1 MSSLSWNEIKQR
13 AVAFSKEW
21 ENETREDAAAQT
33 FLDGFFEVFGVL
45 RRRVATFETKVK
57 RIGGR
62 DGYIDLLWKGTILIE
77 MKSAGGDLAKAHKQA
92 TEYFPG
98 LKDTDVPQY
107 ILVCD
112 FKRFRLYDLDAATST
127 PIEFE
132 LKDLVSNV
140 QHFAFIAG
148 YIKREFKEEDP
159 VNIKAAEQMG
169 QLHDMLKE
177 VGYSGHQLEIYL
189 VRLLFCLFSDD
200 TSIFDKGIFQEF
212 VSNTSEDGR
221 GLGSRLSELFE
232 TLNTSP
238 SDRLSNLDDDLV
250 QFPYVNGKLFAEQI
264 RIPQFGRKMRELLL
278 KVSTLNWGSISPNI
292 FGSMFQYVMN
302 PEERRA
308 LGAHYTSEKNILKV
322 IKPLF
327 LDELRAEFQQIKNSR
342 PKLKAFHDKLS
353 KLTFLDPACGC
364 GNFLIIAY
372 RELRLLEI
380 EVVKQLLG
388 NQLVNVNQY
397 FKVDVDQFYGIEIE
411 EFPAQIA
418 QVAMWL
424 TDHQMNMRASEE
436 FGEYYL
442 RLPLRKSANIV
453 HANALALDW
462 KSLIASADFIFGNP
476 PFVGS
481 KIMTDVQRKEVVDA
495 FANAQGSGVLDYVCA
510 WYVNAAR
517 YIQHSSSRVAFV
529 STNSITQG
537 EQVGALWSVLL
548 SSYKVRI
555 HFAHQTFK
563 WSNDAKGVAAVYCVI
578 IGFGATDPS
587 AKTIYEYETVRSAPF
602 ERAAS
607 NINPYLVDAPDTVV
621 RSSQTPI
628 CPNVPAIGIGNKPID
643 GGHYLFTTAEKDAF
657 ISSEPDSAK
666 YFRRWIGADE
676 FLNGYER
683 WCLWL
688 GDVAPSTL
696 RSMPHVM
703 ARIDKVRQTRLASKS
718 APTRKLADTPTRFH
732 VENIPS
738 ASYLVIPKV
747 SSERR
752 HYIPIGYE
760 EPSTLSSDL
769 LFIVGDVTYYHFGVL
784 SSLMHMSWVRYT
796 CGRLKSDYRYSK
808 DIVYNNFPW
817 PENVSDKSKSQVE
830 LCAKQVL
837 TVRSHYPESTLADM
851 YDPLSMPHALL
862 KAHQELDR
870 AVDRL
875 YSSKPFTSES
885 TRIAFLFELYEKY
898 TQGLFAQIK
907 KKQNIKRS

>member
-1 MSSLSWNEIKQR
+1 MSLSWNEIKQR

-21 ENETREDAAAQT
+21 EGETSEDAAAQT
-33 FLDGFFEVFGVL
+33 FLDKFFDVFGVN
-45 RRRVATFETKVK
+45 RKRVATFETKVK
-57 RIGGR
+57 RAGGK

-77 MKSAGGDLAKAHKQA
+77 MKSAGKDLAKAHKQA
-92 TEYFPG
+92 IEYFPG
-98 LKDTDVPQY
+98 ITDIDLPQY

-112 FKRFRLYDLDAATST
+112 FQRFRLYDLEENAGS

-140 QHFAFIAG
+140 QHFGFMAG

-159 VNIKAAEQMG
+159 VNIRAAEQMG

-177 VGYSGHQLEIYL
+177 VGYQGHQLEIYL
-189 VRLLFCLFSDD
+189 VRILFCLFCDD
-200 TSIFDKGIFQEF
+200 TSIFDKGIFQDF
-212 VSNTSEDGR
+212 IASTSIDGR
-221 GLGSRLSELFE
+221 GLGARLSELFE
-232 TLNTSP
+232 TLNTCIT
-238 SDRLSNLDDDLV
+238 DRQSNLDEDLA
-250 QFPYVNGKLFAEQI
+250 QFPYVNGKLFAEQL
-264 RIPQFGRKMRELLL
+264 RIPQFGSKMRELLL
-278 KVSTLNWGSISPNI
+278 KLSTLNWGSISPNI

-322 IKPLF
+322 IKTLF
-327 LDELRAEFQQIKNSR
+327 LDELTSEFKQIKNNR
-342 PKLKAFHDKLS
+342 QKLEAFHDKLS

-372 RELRLLEI
+372 RELRLLEM

-436 FGEYYL
+436 FGEYYV
-442 RLPLRKSANIV
+442 RLPLRKSANV
-453 HANALALDW
+453 VNANALSLDW
-462 KSLIASADFIFGNP
+462 KALVPNADYILGNP

-481 KIMTDVQRKEVVDA
+481 KVMSEIQREEVVAA
-495 FANAQGSGVLDYVCA
+495 FDSIKGSGILDYVCA
-510 WYVNAAR
+510 WYVKAAR
-517 YIQHSSSRVAFV
+517 YIQHSTTRVAFV

-537 EQVGALWSVLL
+537 EQVGVLWNALLFN
-548 SSYKVRI
+548 YKVKI

-563 WSNDAKGVAAVYCVI
+563 WSNEARGVAAVYCVI
-578 IGFGATDPS
+578 VGFGASDSPV
-587 AKTIYEYETVRSAPF
+587 KTIYEYETVRSTPY
-602 ERAAS
+602 ERAAT
-607 NINPYLVDAPDTVV
+607 NINPYLVDAPDMVV
-621 RSSQTPI
+621 RTSQTPI
-628 CPNVPAIGIGNKPID
+628 CPNIPAIGIGNKPID
-643 GGHYLFTTAEKDAF
+643 GGEYLFTTAEKDTF
-657 ISSEPDSAK
+657 IAIEPTSAH

-676 FLNGYER
+676 FINGYER

-688 GDVAPSTL
+688 GDASPAAL

-703 ARIDKVRQTRLASKS
+703 TRVDKVRQIRLASKS
-718 APTRKLADTPTRFH
+718 SPTRKLAEAPTRFH
-732 VENIPS
+732 VENIPTTT
-738 ASYLVIPKV
+738 YLVIPKV

-752 HYIPIGYE
+752 QYIPIGLE
-760 EPSTLSSDL
+760 DASTLSSDL
-769 LFIVGDVTYYHFGVL
+769 LFIVNDATNYHFGIL

-817 PENVSDKSKSQVE
+817 PENVSDKAMSQVGHYAE
-830 LCAKQVL
+830 NVL
-837 TVRSHYPESTLADM
+837 SARSRYPDSTLADL
-851 YDPLSMPHALL
+851 YDPLTMPADLL
-862 KAHQELDR
+862 KAHHELDK

-885 TRIAFLFELYEKY
+885 MRIAFLFELYEKY
-898 TQGLFAQIK
+898 TRGLFSEVK
-907 KKQNIKRS
+907 KKRSAT